1 MVAVFA
7 LRSLSGVTLRVPS
20 PPPQELSAVVLS
32 APFRDNQV
40 RGLVEAALM
49 DIDKQMSGCETLI
62 RSPMP
67 LFYTQA
73 RQRDVGKSQ

>member
-1 MVAVFA
+1 M
-7 LRSLSGVTLRVPS
+7 
-20 PPPQELSAVVLS
+20 VLS